1 MLNRVRPLHK
11 GHLKTGV
18 DSFCTEVE
26 TRFSAMNKMK
36 LSPKRDWKTLANFGQ
51 GFCNKVVPSLSL
63 RCEEILLELRAK
75 PWDTVTSNGTLTIV
89 LQKVLKINVPV
100 WNDRL
105 SLYFH
110 PGNSSL
116 ASPEQNHH
124 RFHNFKKKHT
134 LCTGAPNDNFWKYLF
149 GRLFES

>member
-1 MLNRVRPLHK
+1 M
-11 GHLKTGV
+11 
-18 DSFCTEVE
+18 
-26 TRFSAMNKMK
+26 
-36 LSPKRDWKTLANFGQ
+36 ANFGQ

-63 RCEEILLELRAK
+63 RCEAILLELRAKPWVACEQALCLGKKIARPLSLVPARPKACSQAK

-89 LQKVLKINVPV
+89 LQKALKINVPV